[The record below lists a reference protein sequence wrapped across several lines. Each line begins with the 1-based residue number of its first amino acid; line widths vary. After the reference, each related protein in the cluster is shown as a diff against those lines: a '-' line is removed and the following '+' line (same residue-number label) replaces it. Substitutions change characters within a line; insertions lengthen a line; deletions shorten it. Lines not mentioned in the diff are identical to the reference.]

1 MKKYIITAVLA
12 SIVFVL
18 VSCGSAATEEI
29 ETPVAD
35 TCTAKCD
42 TVKCDTV
49 AAEKVDTLAKAN

>member
-12 SIVFVL
+12 SLVFVL
-18 VSCGSAATEEI
+18 VSCGSTAVEEM

-35 TCTAKCD
+35 TCTATCD

-49 AAEKVDTLAKAN
+49 VVEKVDTLAKAK